1 MKLLMTLAL
10 IAGINTY
17 SYGYMSTTTT
27 LYSDPHCLNAVT
39 TLPATYFVI
48 VLEETETCF
57 KVSYKDIVGYV
68 DSIEIVDYEP
78 VTKYASASF
87 SVNNDGYPVKLREE
101 PSNTAEVITEVP
113 PSEHGYYYGD
123 VSGSAL
129 IPQVGDR
136 WHYVS
141 YDDGIKTYYGY
152 VYTSQVTVSEIKDN
166 VIEKVE
172 QDKGEESIPSPV
184 FGTDFLL
191 IACLCVPSVL
201 IMYLVFREKEYK
213 PRYKE

>member
-1 MKLLMTLAL
+1 MKLLMMLAL
-10 IAGINTY
+10 IAGINNF
-17 SYGYMSTTTT
+17 SYGYMSEPTT

-48 VLEETETCF
+48 VLEKGETSF
-57 KVSYKDIVGYV
+57 KVSYKDIAGYV
-68 DSIEIVDYEP
+68 KDVEVVDYEP

-87 SVNNDGYPVKLREE
+87 SVNNDGYPVKLRAE
-101 PSNTAEVITEVP
+101 PSGASEVIIEVP
-113 PSEHGYYYGD
+113 ASRQGYYYGD

-129 IPQVGDR
+129 IPQVGNR

-141 YDDGIKTYYGY
+141 YDDGGKIYYGY
-152 VYTSQVTVSEIKDN
+152 VYTSQVTVSEIKNN

-172 QDKGEESIPSPV
+172 HDKGEVLTSPV
-184 FGTDFLL
+184 FGTDFVL
-191 IACLCVPSVL
+191 ITCLCVPSVL
-201 IMYLVFREKEYK
+201 IMYLAFKEKEHK